1 MLVATYI
8 SHDLQV
14 TPLEASKNLQGKF
27 QERSHWLSED
37 QCRGFFARYLRSKA
51 KGKGGKKKS
60 TLPEEDMDEEEE
72 MAILDAHEQAQ
83 YMENVENATANE

>member
-1 MLVATYI
+1 MLLYGTATFI

-27 QERSHWLSED
+27 QERSHWLSEQ
-37 QCRGFFARYLRSKA
+37 QCRAFFARYLRSKT

-60 TLPEEDMDEEEE
+60 TLPEEDMDEEEI
-72 MAILDAHEQAQ
+72 MAILE
-83 YMENVENATANE
+83 EKC

>member
-1 MLVATYI
+1 M
-8 SHDLQV
+8 

-27 QERSHWLSED
+27 KGRPHWLSEQ
-37 QCRGFFARYLRSKA
+37 QCRAFFARYLRSKT

-60 TLPEEDMDEEEE
+60 TLPEEDMDEEEI